1 VQAWRD
7 VVDRAAVEIGPLTP
21 ALARHWRT
29 ELDDVERRVSDLE
42 RSAPALPADDGVHA
56 FVALASAR
64 LGDAW
69 DPRQLIDVAAAVE
82 LAYRA
87 TRHHAGVLN
96 AAARERSPVTARERS
111 PVTARERS
119 PVTVHDGSPVHD
131 RSPVATRDRMS
142 GRNTAAVLDGD
153 WSITQAAVLVSDVG
167 PTAYRLLVR
176 GYGATQLAEL
186 LSGTDRLALIQAA
199 VSLGG
204 LIAGVSDDSLARLWV
219 DASNGRAHRSAEA
232 AALAWA
238 VRSQSAGPNAVSV
251 AVPGPIDVHDSRSTT
266 TRPAVGRP

>member
-1 VQAWRD
+1 MQAWRD

-69 DPRQLIDVAAAVE
+69 EPRQLIDVAAAVE

-96 AAARERSPVTARERS
+96 AA
-111 PVTARERS
+111 
-119 PVTVHDGSPVHD
+119 VHD
-131 RSPVATRDRMS
+131 RSPAAAPDRTA

-153 WSITQAAVLVSDVG
+153 WSITQAAVLVSEVG

-176 GYGATQLAEL
+176 GYGATQLAKL
-186 LSGTDRLALIQAA
+186 LSGTDRLALIRAA

-204 LIAGVSDDSLARLWV
+204 LIAGVSDDNLARLWV

-238 VRSQSAGPNAVSV
+238 VGSQSAGPNAIRV
-251 AVPGPIDVHDSRSTT
+251 AVPGPIDVHAGSRSTT